1 MAQISYVSADK
12 LISALRG
19 VGPEKEVA
27 VAISGDGTLVAGRD
41 LKCLDKRFDFVSEN
55 FEQIASQPRPQSI
68 RSNAT
73 PSTVEPRLQGIGR
86 ASGLYTVEINGSARS
101 YPNLKNLLADTVT
114 ILGSEVPGFM
124 DRLQSE
130 KARSR
135 RLVSRKREEL
145 FDKQHLARDHAIQLE
160 NGWWLNTNNSK
171 DQVRRWLNVI
181 ARCANLSWNRDIKI
195 SF

>member
-1 MAQISYVSADK
+1 MAQISYVSAGR
-12 LISALRG
+12 LINALRE
-19 VGPEKEVA
+19 VGPEGEVA
-27 VAISGDGTLVAGRD
+27 VAISGDGVLIAGRD
-41 LKCLDKRFDFVSEN
+41 LKCLDKRFDFVSEK
-55 FEQIASQPRPQSI
+55 FKKIALDTLPRS
-68 RSNAT
+68 SHSFAM

-86 ASGLYTVEINGSARS
+86 TSGLYTVEINGSARS

-114 ILGSEVPGFM
+114 ILANEVPGFM

-145 FDKQHLARDHAIQLE
+145 FDKQHLAKDHSMQLE

-171 DQVRRWLNVI
+171 DQVKRWLNVI
-181 ARCANLSWNRDIKI
+181 ARCANLSWNCDIKI